1 MLNINVEQ
9 LNITIRKGGS
19 FSTELN
25 GKTYIIL
32 CVDD

>member
-1 MLNINVEQ
+1 MLNIDVEQ
-9 LNITIRKGGS
+9 VNTTIRKGGS

-32 CVDD
+32 CVDE